1 VGQIADWLESWIGTR
16 LGPGGIAGD
25 VLTAAIVLAFF
36 LMLSEVARRFV
47 SDVAPGLIYKAGSS
61 LDYKLLN
68 AAKGPIQILIIVAGV
83 YFACNTLNDLSPGI
97 VVALDRL
104 ANIAL
109 ILVGAYLVSNFI
121 SALIRWYTRDVAP
134 KTGSD
139 LDDSLLPFLAKAAV
153 ALVYITA
160 GIMILDLFVEVTPLI
175 ASLGIV
181 GIAVAFAAKAALK
194 NIFGAMAILSDRPFK
209 IGDRLYLDGIGAV
222 DVVDVGLWS
231 TRVRTM
237 DSRIVVVP
245 NDKMASSQI
254 VNISQPDVKLRLQLK
269 FRISYASDAEKACGI
284 LESIASGT
292 PGVSVSP
299 KPGAYLSELG
309 DFAVTIMLLAYL
321 DNYDNDLSVSDCIYR
336 NALEAF
342 KKEGIVIP
350 YPNGECQAET
360 A

>member
-1 VGQIADWLESWIGTR
+1 
-16 LGPGGIAGD
+16 
-25 VLTAAIVLAFF
+25 
-36 LMLSEVARRFV
+36 MLSEVARRFV

-68 AAKGPIQILIIVAGV
+68 AAKGPIRILIIVAGV

-153 ALVYITA
+153 ALVYIIA

-181 GIAVAFAAKAALK
+181 GIAVAFAAKEALK
-194 NIFGAMAILSDRPFK
+194 N
-209 IGDRLYLDGIGAV
+209 
-222 DVVDVGLWS
+222 
-231 TRVRTM
+231 
-237 DSRIVVVP
+237 
-245 NDKMASSQI
+245 
-254 VNISQPDVKLRLQLK
+254 
-269 FRISYASDAEKACGI
+269 
-284 LESIASGT
+284 
-292 PGVSVSP
+292 
-299 KPGAYLSELG
+299 
-309 DFAVTIMLLAYL
+309 
-321 DNYDNDLSVSDCIYR
+321 
-336 NALEAF
+336 
-342 KKEGIVIP
+342 
-350 YPNGECQAET
+350 
-360 A
+360 